1 MSIDRRMELRGGGF
15 RGGGRGSWCLLSPP
29 DVGEVGQFVRPV
41 QDPVG
46 PFGTVAPSFG
56 PGVGVALGT
65 SLCLGCSWALPVLG
79 VSVGHH
85 VPTAS
90 TGPAAFPHLPV
101 GSQDGVPVH
110 GRGAEAQDGAEASPV
125 LFTLGLDAPRYC
137 LFHLLAAGEQ
147 DVH

>member
-1 MSIDRRMELRGGGF
+1 MSIDGEDGTQGRRLARGGK
-15 RGGGRGSWCLLSPP
+15 GSRRLFSPP
-29 DVGEVGQFVRPV
+29 DVREVGQFLCPV

-56 PGVGVALGT
+56 PGIGVALRT
-65 SLCLGCSWALPVLG
+65 SLPLGCPRALPVLG
-79 VSVGHH
+79 VGVGHH

-90 TGPAAFPHLPV
+90 AGPAAFPHLLL
-101 GSQDGVPVH
+101 GSWDGVSVH

-125 LFTLGLDAPRYC
+125 LFTLGLDAPGYC
-137 LFHLLAAGEQ
+137 LLHLLAAGEQ